1 MDNHPELSEDGDEQ
15 KKQRRVFHRMR
26 LAALHNGNLLDR
38 EFDKIFGWD
47 CWGPLDLS
55 FTEEPYRGWHEDKSS
70 LNGHTERRKLSM
82 SGHNGDK
89 LSRKRRRL
97 TKRKFLRKIS
107 WAK

>member
-1 MDNHPELSEDGDEQ
+1 MDNHPELSEEQ
-15 KKQRRVFHRMR
+15 KEERRIFHRMR

-55 FTEEPYRGWHEDKSS
+55 FTEEPYRAGHLESGKVSV
-70 LNGHTERRKLSM
+70 NGHVVRRLLNRQ
-82 SGHNGDK
+82 SGDE

-97 TKRKFLRKIS
+97 TKRRFLRKIR

>member
-1 MDNHPELSEDGDEQ
+1 MMDNHPELSDEQ
-15 KKQRRVFHRMR
+15 KEERRIFHRMR

-47 CWGPLDLS
+47 CWVPLDLS

-70 LNGHTERRKLSM
+70 LNGHTVRRNLSIGQ
-82 SGHNGDK
+82 SSSDV